1 MYCDYL
7 YSSVNRDNIMMFILI
22 FTVNILLFLTYSLS
36 LLMFVFSLWCEI
48 MEEDEVEKKSMECR
62 AEIFSQYLLMLI
74 RFDYMDRLRR

>member
-1 MYCDYL
+1 
-7 YSSVNRDNIMMFILI
+7 
-22 FTVNILLFLTYSLS
+22 
-36 LLMFVFSLWCEI
+36 